1 MNSHIVRN
9 PTSDTSPGIIVR
21 PRPRDIDDV
30 LYSYIPCD
38 FDKACLA
45 ARLIDEHVG
54 EVARKDKGAD
64 TDIIAG
70 AIIPLLYATVIG
82 GVPSTASLTMILNS
96 SLSNTAKFIM
106 SFVLVTTILAV
117 TARRGVKLAIHNGYL
132 VDRNPYQLSRKAKK
146 ALRSVDCVNTA
157 GFYSYSNF
165 RQLRRVLSRSEDA
178 INLPELRAA
187 YNNYAEL
194 LGFLCANKDMLS
206 YDLTNEYYAELK
218 RRRSLLDAEVDTA
231 ESYMREREKISA
243 EFEHE
248 QESIA
253 QEMRDSDALR
263 IMPLPHENKDWE
275 R

>member
-9 PTSDTSPGIIVR
+9 PTPDTSPGIIAR

-30 LYSYIPCD
+30 LYSYIPRD
-38 FDKACLA
+38 FDKARFA
-45 ARLIDEHVG
+45 ARLLEEYVG
-54 EVARKDKGAD
+54 EGPRKDKGAD
-64 TDIIAG
+64 VDTIAG
-70 AIIPLLYATVIG
+70 VIIPLLYAIVIG
-82 GVPSTASLTMILNS
+82 GVPSTMSLTMTLNS
-96 SLSNTAKFIM
+96 SLNGTAKFII
-106 SFVLVTTILAV
+106 SFVTV
-117 TARRGVKLAIHNGYL
+117 TAILTATTLWGVKAAIDSGDL
-132 VDRNPYQLSRKAKK
+132 VDRNPYQLSRKDKK
-146 ALRSVDCVNTA
+146 VLRSVDCVNTA

-165 RQLRRVLSRSEDA
+165 SQLRRVLSRSDDA
-178 INLPELRAA
+178 LNLPELRAA

-194 LGFLCANKDMLS
+194 LGFLCANKDVLS

-218 RRRSLLDAEVDTA
+218 RRRSLLDAEVNTA

-263 IMPLPHENKDWE
+263 IMPLPREKKD
-275 R
+275 

>member
-38 FDKACLA
+38 FDKARSA
-45 ARLIDEHVG
+45 ARLIDEYVDEG
-54 EVARKDKGAD
+54 PRKDKGENN
-64 TDIIAG
+64 IAKVS
-70 AIIPLLYATVIG
+70 ILLVMTTVIG
-82 GVPSTASLTMILNS
+82 TVVSILASTLILSSPLNEAVKVVVSL
-96 SLSNTAKFIM
+96 
-106 SFVLVTTILAV
+106 VLVTAIF
-117 TARRGVKLAIHNGYL
+117 TATTWRGVKLAIHDGYL
-132 VDRNPYQLSRKAKK
+132 VDRNPCQLSRQDKK
-146 ALRSVDCVNTA
+146 TLRSIDCVNTA

-165 RQLRRVLSRSEDA
+165 SQLRRVLSRSGDA
-178 INLPELRAA
+178 LNLPDLRAA

-243 EFEHE
+243 EFESE

-263 IMPLPHENKDWE
+263 IMPLSREKKD
-275 R
+275 